1 MRTVCKQ
8 TGAVR
13 GGKMAFRK
21 DKKESTLSKYIKEG
35 DKLDIETIQRP
46 GKESEKRQYRSM
58 VYDIVSEDQ
67 IKIAMPLEQGKVIL
81 LPVDREYNL
90 CFYTKNGLY
99 QCLSRVVER
108 SRNNNV
114 FVLLME
120 LTTDLS
126 KYQRREYYR
135 LNTVLEMKARKV
147 ADDSEDH
154 STEEVEIIDTD
165 ITFDN
170 GVMVDIS
177 GGGARFISR
186 TQYPVGSEVMF
197 RFSLFVSGKMNEYSL
212 HGRVLFSQPMK
223 NNPGAFEHRMQ
234 FIHIPRDDRESIIRY
249 IFEEERKIRRR
260 EKG

>member
-1 MRTVCKQ
+1 
-8 TGAVR
+8 
-13 GGKMAFRK
+13 MAF
-21 DKKESTLSKYIKEG
+21 KKAKAEPMLSKYIKEG
-35 DKLDIETIQRP
+35 DKVDIESIVRA
-46 GKESEKRQYRSM
+46 GKDSEKRQYRTM

-67 IKIAMPLEQGKVIL
+67 IRIAMPMEQGKVIL
-81 LPVDREYNL
+81 LPVDAEYNL

-99 QCLSRVVER
+99 QCIAKVLER
-108 SRNNNV
+108 NKNGNV
-114 FVLLME
+114 FSLLME
-120 LTTDLS
+120 LVTDLS

-135 LNTVLEMKARKV
+135 LNTVLEMKASKV
-147 ADDSEDH
+147 ADEVDML

-186 TQYPVGSEVMF
+186 TQYPVGSEVLF
-197 RFSLFVSGKMNEYSL
+197 KFKLFVSGKINEYTL
-212 HGRVLFSQPMK
+212 HGRVLFSQPLK
-223 NNPGAFEHRMQ
+223 NNPGAYEHRMQ
-234 FIHIPRDDRESIIRY
+234 FIRIPKDDRESIIRY

>member
-1 MRTVCKQ
+1 MI
-8 TGAVR
+8 
-13 GGKMAFRK
+13 
-21 DKKESTLSKYIKEG
+21 SKFVQIGNKI
-35 DKLDIETIQRP
+35 DIESIKKTTDELGEITR
-46 GKESEKRQYRSM
+46 KTYRSELYDIESE
-58 VYDIVSEDQ
+58 DI
-67 IKIAMPLEQGKVIL
+67 IKIAMPMEQSKIVL
-81 LPVDREYNL
+81 LPVDAEYSL
-90 CFYTKNGLY
+90 CFYTPNGLY
-99 QCLSRVVER
+99 QCLARVVER
-108 SRNNNV
+108 YKSNNL
-114 FVLLME
+114 FVLSME
-120 LTTDLS
+120 LETDLQ

-147 ADDSEDH
+147 ADESEDN

-223 NNPGAFEHRMQ
+223 NNPGAYEHRMQ

>member
-1 MRTVCKQ
+1 
-8 TGAVR
+8 
-13 GGKMAFRK
+13 MAF
-21 DKKESTLSKYIKEG
+21 KKNKEESTLSKYIKEG
-35 DKLDIETIQRP
+35 DKLDIETIDRP
-46 GKESEKRQYRSM
+46 GRATEKRQYRSM
-58 VYDIVSEDQ
+58 VYNIVSDDE
-67 IKIAMPLEQGKVIL
+67 IKIAMPMEQGKVIL
-81 LPVDREYNL
+81 LPVDGEYNL

-108 SRNNNV
+108 SKTDKV
-114 FVLLME
+114 YVLLME

-135 LNTVLEMKARKV
+135 LNTVLEMKASKI
-147 ADDSEDH
+147 ADEFDDQ
-154 STEEVEIIDTD
+154 STERVEIIDTD
-165 ITFDN
+165 LTFDN

-186 TQYPVGSEVMF
+186 TQYPVGSEVLF
-197 RFSLFVSGKMNEYSL
+197 KFKLFVSGNMNDYSIY
-212 HGRVLFSQPMK
+212 GRVLFSQPMK

-234 FIHIPRDDRESIIRY
+234 FVHIMKDDRESIIRY

>member
-1 MRTVCKQ
+1 
-8 TGAVR
+8 
-13 GGKMAFRK
+13 MAFG
-21 DKKESTLSKYIKEG
+21 KKEKAESLLEKYIKEG
-35 DKLDIETIQRP
+35 DKLDIETIERP
-46 GKESEKRQYRSM
+46 GKEIEKRQYRSM

-67 IKIAMPLEQGKVIL
+67 IKIAMPIEQGKVIL
-81 LPVDREYNL
+81 LPVDGEYNL
-90 CFYTKNGLY
+90 CFYTKSGLY
-99 QCLSRVVER
+99 QCLSRVIER
-108 SRNNNV
+108 SKVDNV

-135 LNTVLEMKARKV
+135 LNTVLEMKATKV
-147 ADDSEDH
+147 ADEVDETQL
-154 STEEVEIIDTD
+154 TEEVEIIDTD

-186 TQYPVGSEVMF
+186 TQYPVGSEVLF
-197 RFSLFVSGKMNEYSL
+197 KFSLFVSGKMNEYTL
-212 HGRVLFSQPMK
+212 HGRVLFSQAMK

-234 FIHIPRDDRESIIRY
+234 FIHIMKDDRESIIRY